1 MTGTRFLVSVC
12 ALSTIT
18 VVLAASAL
26 AQNYPSRPIRIVVPY
41 LAGGGVDTAARVV
54 GQKLGEAFW
63 QSISVSP
70 TFIHTQRLKWSGKY
84 PLD

>member
-1 MTGTRFLVSVC
+1 MIAARLPLLVC
-12 ALSTIT
+12 ALSAIT

-54 GQKLGEAFW
+54 GQKLGEAFG
-63 QSISVSP
+63 SP
-70 TFIHTQRLKWSGKY
+70 
-84 PLD
+84 